1 MPRSDGEPSK
11 FLKATPK
18 ASIPNG
24 IYPGRI
30 ADVWVYNVN
39 EEGRYTQESTDRQ
52 KISIKFTLDDEP
64 GVVPERTMSY
74 FSGERS
80 FYGKFLQGFK
90 GFKAGSKESRDFN
103 PKTLEGEPCLVAI
116 VRNEPYANVE
126 NVLPSGTSRRNQTAS
141 SGVVSED
148 VTGKLKKVLKEA
160 RSVLLPDE
168 VERGIESV
176 TGDSTPLSIDTP
188 EKAAKVIAVLQG
200 LLDEASSDVPF

>member
-1 MPRSDGEPSK
+1 MPRTDGEPSK
-11 FLKATPK
+11 YLKATPK

-24 IYPGRI
+24 VYPGKI
-30 ADVWVYNVN
+30 ADVWVFNVN
-39 EEGRYTQESTDRQ
+39 EEGRYTQEATDRQ
-52 KISIKFTLDDEP
+52 KISIKFTLDEEP

-80 FYGKFLQGFK
+80 YYGKFLQGFK
-90 GFKAGSKESRDFN
+90 GLKAGSKESRDFN
-103 PKTLEGEPCLVAI
+103 PTTLEGQPCLVQI

-126 NVLPSGTSRRNQTAS
+126 NVLPSGPSGRNQTAS
-141 SGVVSED
+141 SAGGSSD
-148 VTGKLKKVLKEA
+148 KLKKVLKEA

-188 EKAAKVIAVLQG
+188 EKAAKVIAVLHG
-200 LLDEASSDVPF
+200 LLDEAVADVSF